1 VAIRSRSA
9 ISFHSTSAHVA
20 RAVRCAAMNDDSAR
34 AASAGLLSAA
44 LGGLLAF
51 SVSCGSSAT
60 TPNPIDTGTIADAS
74 HGDGADVAVSDSG
87 APSDSAPNDTAADST
102 SDETATDSSVGA
114 DTTAADVSDL
124 DAAIFDGDA
133 ACDVTDARVITS
145 TVSDPGMTLDDFAA
159 MCAALGGFVEIH
171 PECGGHVTCK
181 GLSYDQLT
189 GLLTSHTCAGLNSC
203 QGFSCILP

>member
-1 VAIRSRSA
+1 MSED
-9 ISFHSTSAHVA
+9 ST
-20 RAVRCAAMNDDSAR
+20 R

-51 SVSCGSSAT
+51 SVSCGSSKTA
-60 TPNPIDTGTIADAS
+60 PNPVDTGVSSDATS
-74 HGDGADVAVSDSG
+74 DAVGDATSGDTGGGGDVATDAGDSG
-87 APSDSAPNDTAADST
+87 APTDTTPS
-102 SDETATDSSVGA
+102 EGSVDDTGGGV
-114 DTTAADVSDL
+114 DTTAADTSDI

-133 ACDVTDARVITS
+133 ACSVVDSPVITS
-145 TVSDPGMTLDDFAA
+145 TVSDPGMTLDDFSA
-159 MCAALGGFVEIH
+159 MCAALSGFVEIH

>member
-1 VAIRSRSA
+1 M
-9 ISFHSTSAHVA
+9 T
-20 RAVRCAAMNDDSAR
+20 DDSTR

-51 SVSCGSSAT
+51 SVSCGSSRT
-60 TPNPIDTGTIADAS
+60 SPNPVDTGAAPDVS
-74 HGDGADVAVSDSG
+74 SGEGGDG
-87 APSDSAPNDTAADST
+87 APSDSGSPADSV
-102 SDETATDSSVGA
+102 ATEGSPDSVVGV
-114 DTTAADVSDL
+114 DTTPADVSDL
-124 DAAIFDGDA
+124 DAALFDGDA
-133 ACDVTDARVITS
+133 ACNVVDAPVITS

-189 GLLTSHTCAGLNSC
+189 GLLTSHTCAGMNSC
-203 QGFSCILP
+203 QGFSCVLPP